1 MTPGETIALCSAS
14 IKGATAFEVS
24 VVRKVSIEFIGF
36 DTILLSQGLLWTA
49 FRKDYPEPFS
59 LGQSQ
64 YCDQAVGWSQGTHSL
79 SEPYSPS
86 SKHHLGRGEETTE
99 GEEMVSWFSSW
110 ASKHCPDAKHMNV
123 GSDTQLRQ
131 LFFGGITNRT
141 HKGVL
146 IDGHVLRLY
155 HSSTLHAV
163 YTPTNQALSN
173 TSLL

>member
-24 VVRKVSIEFIGF
+24 GF

-64 YCDQAVGWSQGTHSL
+64 YCCGEVIDISL
-79 SEPYSPS
+79 SC
-86 SKHHLGRGEETTE
+86 GEETTE

-131 LFFGGITNRT
+131 LFFGGITNR
-141 HKGVL
+141 
-146 IDGHVLRLY
+146 
-155 HSSTLHAV
+155 
-163 YTPTNQALSN
+163 
-173 TSLL
+173 